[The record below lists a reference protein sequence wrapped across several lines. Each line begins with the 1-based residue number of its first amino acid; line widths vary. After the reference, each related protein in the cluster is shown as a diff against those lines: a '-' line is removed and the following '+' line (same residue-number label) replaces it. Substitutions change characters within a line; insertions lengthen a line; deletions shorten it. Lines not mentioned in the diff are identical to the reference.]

1 LNFLNKKGRY
11 IKMKKS
17 RIAMSVL
24 AIFAFVVLLGFVRQS
39 PAIHSPPLT
48 IPQIVQAVAG
58 TVVEIKTQNLV
69 EGRIRSIMQPGAG
82 SGVIISPNG
91 YIITNN
97 HVIVG
102 SNHDVVDS
110 ITVRLR
116 DGTAFEAEVVGR
128 DERTDLAVIRIN
140 ATDLPVAHFGDSDA
154 LIVGELAIAIGN
166 PLGNLGGTVTDG
178 IISALNR
185 DINIDGEV
193 MNLLQ
198 TSAAV
203 NPGNSGGG
211 LFNTY
216 GELIGIVNAKPMG
229 HGGHGIEGIGFAIP
243 SNQVQIISTQ
253 LIEFGFVVGRVAF
266 GVTTIDISDAFT
278 AILFGVSQQGLYV
291 YQAHPESGLLAGDRI
306 IGVNGIAVRNR
317 AQVRT
322 IYINYNVGDELEITF
337 IRNGETYRTSVT
349 LVQATH

>member
-1 LNFLNKKGRY
+1 
-11 IKMKKS
+11 MKKNQ
-17 RIAMSVL
+17 ITISVFV
-24 AIFAFVVLLGFVRQS
+24 IIAFVFLLGFMQQS
-39 PAIHSPPLT
+39 LASDNRIPLT
-48 IPQIVQAVAG
+48 IPQIVQAVAN
-58 TVVEIKTQNLV
+58 TVVEIDTQNII
-69 EGRIRSIMQPGAG
+69 EGHSRVVIQPGAG
-82 SGVIISPNG
+82 SGVIISSNG

-102 SNHDVVDS
+102 SDNNVVDS

-116 DGTAFEAEVVGR
+116 DGTSFEAEVVGR

-140 ATDLPVAHFGDSDA
+140 ATNLPVARFGDSNE

-211 LFNTY
+211 LFNSF
-216 GELIGIVNAKPMG
+216 GELIGIVNAKPM
-229 HGGHGIEGIGFAIP
+229 GHGIEGIGFAIP
-243 SNQVQIISTQ
+243 SNQVEVISTQ
-253 LIEFGFVVGRVAF
+253 LIEHGFVLGRVAF
-266 GVTTIDISDAFT
+266 GVTTLDISDAFT

-291 YQAHPESGLLAGDRI
+291 YESHPESGLLAGDRI
-306 IGVNGIAVRNR
+306 IGINGIAVRNR
-317 AQVRT
+317 AQVRV
-322 IYINYNVGDELEITF
+322 IYLNYNVGDKIEITF
-337 IRNGETYRTSVT
+337 IRNGETYRTSAT
-349 LVQATH
+349 LIQAKH

>member
-1 LNFLNKKGRY
+1 MTKKTQ
-11 IKMKKS
+11 IT
-17 RIAMSVL
+17 MSIC
-24 AIFAFVVLLGFVRQS
+24 AIITLVILVGFVHQS
-39 PAIHSPPLT
+39 PASDHRAPLT
-48 IPQIVQAVAG
+48 IPQIVQAVAN
-58 TVVEIKTQNLV
+58 TVVEIDTQNLI
-69 EGRIRSIMQPGAG
+69 EGRSRSIMQPGAG
-82 SGVIISPNG
+82 SGVIISSNG
-91 YIITNN
+91 YIVTNN

-102 SNHDVVDS
+102 ADNNVVDS
-110 ITVRLR
+110 ITVQLR
-116 DGTAFEAEVVGR
+116 DGTSFEAEVVGR
-128 DERTDLAVIRIN
+128 DERTDLAIIRIN
-140 ATDLPVAHFGDSDA
+140 ATNLPVARFGDSDE

-166 PLGNLGGTVTDG
+166 PLGNLGGTVTNG

-211 LFNTY
+211 LFNSF
-216 GELIGIVNAKPMG
+216 GELIGIVNAKPM
-229 HGGHGIEGIGFAIP
+229 GHGIEGIGFAIP
-243 SNQVQIISTQ
+243 SNQVEFISSQ
-253 LIEFGFVVGRVAF
+253 LMQHGYVVGRVAF
-266 GVTTIDISDAFT
+266 GITTVDISDAFT

-291 YQAHPESGLLAGDRI
+291 YYSHPQSGLLAGDRI

-322 IYINYNVGDELEITF
+322 IYLNYSVGDEIEITF
-337 IRNGETYRTSVT
+337 IRNGETYRTTTV